1 MKKSDKSVLTKKIL
15 CSILAAGAIGFA
27 YSGAAYAAEGDTVAS
42 SQLAAAKTAE
52 AITNDN
58 ILGKNNGS
66 TKLVIGGKDSISG
79 EGKDSTGINIQTN
92 GSVQDL
98 ITEAGKPEIQNKLS
112 GSTLEKLDA
121 IRHLLAQGSAYD
133 QGKDKIIVTGAVGGE
148 GQLDG
153 YTKNLLDFN
162 LIIDVSEKIDD
173 KLGAGT
179 TDKILGIDTVNTQK
193 SQGSEINKTGDL
205 NNIVGGQTINGK
217 EVQPVVIGFVGSD
230 LSISANANLGQEKD
244 VLTSVTR
251 NGNVT
256 TNINSGNVLGGFG
269 GSASISI
276 GNIDVKYSVITAK
289 TNGNDK
295 STINGDVTT
304 YVNNSANLAGFGAGS
319 AAIALGG
326 TSTSE
331 ITGNT
336 NLVIDSNGS
345 HRNLEGI
352 STTLAGGGVAV
363 TTLGGTATSTVGGST
378 NISIN
383 NGLSALVAGGGVAIS
398 GDAAGILDV
407 GNDDGTSDTGS
418 GSLTVKINKAIQG
431 GTATAEVK
439 KDANISITGES
450 AAAGIVGGGVAAS
463 YHSYENRDTTDN
475 DASNAG
481 TPGGSST
488 AKSTVGGKT
497 TININVDS
505 GDDLEKVVANIK
517 DNIDKANI
525 NGTTGTVN
533 KLSAAANAIGAQPV
547 VAGVVG
553 GGLATAVGDA
563 NSSATAESGD
573 VEINLQKG
581 YVVGTFAG
589 GAAAAVHEK
598 TTWRNDSDSVLTAN
612 ATIKDGTV
620 NVENGTK
627 AIGVFG
633 NGLALGMQFDG
644 KENVELEET
653 KNIND
658 DANVT
663 VKADNTVINVNGKA
677 DGVYGSGLVLANG
690 GFISDM
696 MQMKTEGK
704 STINLNQGS
713 TADKLNFSQLQS
725 AITAIGGADVVGEK
739 LPEYL
744 KDLNRVAGDVA
755 VAGGGIA
762 VGQGGSNYVKE
773 SEINLNN
780 ATVKGDVIAGG
791 VASAPNAGTK
801 KADVKVDTSNV
812 YLNGGSIDGS
822 FYAGGITDG
831 KSHETTLYGTDAA
844 KSTVGE
850 VTAYLNGTEVK
861 GEISGRGLKNTDGT
875 FEVDKDSIG
884 EKGSTLNIIGTNI
897 LSPLAADYTAKSG
910 NGSKINNFDAINVDA
925 NSVTILKDLQAGS
938 TTALIDASGGTI
950 KVNPGASLDISN
962 LKAGESNKYFVVNN
976 YNKDNSTLWNKDKF
990 VYDRTKYFADTE
1002 ITETENS
1009 PTETDYSIIYK
1020 GLDQLTDPEK
1030 DKAADSLLNN
1040 LGTNKLRNAIYKFT
1054 HNSAEVAASNPG
1066 FADLLSDLT
1075 TAGYGEG
1082 LGRAAMVG
1090 EVSGATNTSTTF
1102 AGDMADTAALRLSFT
1117 QDRVT
1122 GDNKVDE
1129 DGNIWAKYLHNK
1141 FKGEGL
1147 ASSFGDM
1154 HFDASYDGI
1163 MVGSDFAKKGK
1174 VQSGIAFAYADGDSS
1189 GIGSE
1194 DDFDLWGLTFYGNVK
1209 NDDTNIIAD
1218 IGYSRGDH
1226 ETSAYV
1232 LDKKMT
1238 ADRDISV
1245 FSLGVRAE
1253 KLITKGSLQIVPYT
1267 GLRYLNVDPSS
1278 YTAYY
1283 DGKKAFDVDP
1293 DRQNIFTLPVG
1304 VSLRNEHVTKNGW
1317 TITPQFDLSY
1327 VWAFGDTDNDM
1338 TVNMAGAP
1346 DQLSYTVMDSGSWLT
1361 SLALEAGKGDWTYG
1375 LGYSWQKGSDARS
1388 DKWFVNA
1395 EYKF

>member
-1 MKKSDKSVLTKKIL
+1 M
-15 CSILAAGAIGFA
+15 
-27 YSGAAYAAEGDTVAS
+27 YSGSAYAAEGDAS
-42 SQLAAAKTAE
+42 TQAAAAKTAD

-58 ILGKNNGS
+58 ILEKNNNS

-79 EGKDSTGINIQTN
+79 EGKDSTGINIQTD
-92 GSVQDL
+92 GSVGYL
-98 ITEAGKPEIQNKLS
+98 IEDIKNNPSLS
-112 GSTLEKLDA
+112 GILGALSQNTA
-121 IRHLLAQGSAYD
+121 HPGSVV
-133 QGKDKIIVTGAVGGE
+133 VTGAVGGE
-148 GQLDG
+148 GQLDEG
-153 YTKNLLDFN
+153 IMGILAIAGSK
-162 LIIDVSEKIDD
+162 VDD
-173 KLGAGT
+173 KLGQGT
-179 TDKILGIDTVNTQK
+179 TEKIIKVNTVGTDK
-193 SQGSEINKTGDL
+193 EISKTG
-205 NNIVGGQTINGK
+205 NIDNIIGGQTINGK
-217 EVQPVVIGFVGSD
+217 EVQPVIIGFVGSD
-230 LSISANANLGQEKD
+230 LSINTNATVISDSEP
-244 VLTSVTR
+244 SVATDQISIIR
-251 NGNVT
+251 NGDVT

-269 GSASISI
+269 GSASIAV
-276 GNIDVKYSVITAK
+276 GNINADYSNTITIIGKPIMIMVTAE

-295 STINGDVTT
+295 TVINGDVTT
-304 YVNNSANLAGFGAGS
+304 KVNSSANLAGFAAGS
-319 AAIALGG
+319 GAIAMGG

-331 ITGNT
+331 ITGST

-352 STTLAGGGVAV
+352 TTTLAGGGAAV

-378 NISIN
+378 NISIT

-398 GDAAGILDV
+398 GDAAGMLDK
-407 GNDDGTSDTGS
+407 GNDNGTSDVTS
-418 GSLTVKINKAIQG
+418 GSITVKINDAIQG

-439 KDANISITGES
+439 KDSNISITGTS

-463 YHSYENRDTTDN
+463 YHSYENRDTTDG
-475 DASNAG
+475 DANNAG

-488 AKSTVGGKT
+488 ATSTVGGKT
-497 TININVDS
+497 TININVES

-533 KLSAAANAIGAQPV
+533 KLAAAANAIGAQPV
-547 VAGVVG
+547 VTGVVG
-553 GGLATAVGDA
+553 GGLAAAVGDA
-563 NSSATAESGD
+563 NSKAEVSSQD

-589 GAAAAVHEK
+589 GAAAAVHDK
-598 TTWRNDSDSVLTAN
+598 STVRNTENGNVLSAT
-612 ATIKDGTV
+612 ATINNGTINVTKD
-620 NVENGTK
+620 TK

-633 NGLALGMQFDG
+633 NGLALSMEYNGNKGDNNASGNKPTVKQSNVDVSA
-644 KENVELEET
+644 ENTTINVE
-653 KNIND
+653 
-658 DANVT
+658 
-663 VKADNTVINVNGKA
+663 GKA
-677 DGVYGSGLVLANG
+677 DGVYGSGMIIANG
-690 GFISDM
+690 AYHGEAVKMS
-696 MQMKTEGK
+696 TE
-704 STINLNQGS
+704 SNTINLNNATVSGLQFEQ
-713 TADKLNFSQLQS
+713 LNNVIEMF
-725 AITAIGGADVVGEK
+725 AGEGAKPLGEK
-739 LPEYL
+739 LPAFIA
-744 KDLNRVAGDVA
+744 DLNRVASDVA
-755 VAGGGIA
+755 VAGGGIT
-762 VGQGGSNYVKE
+762 VGQGGYNHKVE
-773 SEINLNN
+773 SVVNVDGNTVIDGNL
-780 ATVKGDVIAGG
+780 IAGG
-791 VASAPNAGTK
+791 VSSAPNTGNMPADDDKKTSTGTR
-801 KADVKVDTSNV
+801 VDKSVIN
-812 YLNGGSIDGS
+812 LNGGIVTGGV
-822 FYAGGITDG
+822 YAGGVSDNASAEDIGDG
-831 KSHETTLYGTDAA
+831 TGNNGYRQGAA
-844 KSTVGE
+844 LSTVGTS
-850 VTAYLNGTEVK
+850 VVNLNGTTVE
-861 GEISGRGLKNTDGT
+861 GEISGRGYQYGVDYKTEEDKNK
-875 FEVDKDSIG
+875 VAALADSV
-884 EKGSTLNIIGTNI
+884 ENSTLNITGHNI

-910 NGSKINNFDAINVDA
+910 NKSKINNFDAINVDA
-925 NSVTILKDLQAGS
+925 NSVTVLKGLEAGNIV
-938 TTALIDASGGTI
+938 ALIDANGKTI
-950 KVNPGASLDISN
+950 NVKPGASLDISA
-962 LKAGESNKYFVVNN
+962 LTAGENNKYFVVNN

-990 VYDRTKYFADTE
+990 VYDRTQYFADTA
-1002 ITETENS
+1002 ITETEGN
-1009 PTETDYSIIYK
+1009 PAETDYSITYK
-1020 GLDQLTDPEK
+1020 TIDQLTDGEK
-1030 DKAADSLLNN
+1030 DAAAESFMNR
-1040 LGTNKLRNAIYKFT
+1040 LGNDKLRNAFYQYY
-1054 HNSAEVAASNPG
+1054 HNQAGVKSANPG
-1066 FADLLSDLT
+1066 FDALLSDLSQVGDQAA
-1075 TAGYGEG
+1075 AGVA
-1082 LGRAAMVG
+1082 LGNSAMVG
-1090 EVSGATNTSTTF
+1090 EVSGATNTSATF

-1122 GDNKVDE
+1122 GDEKIDE

-1189 GIGSE
+1189 GIGGE

-1267 GLRYLNVDPSS
+1267 GLRYLNVDPST

-1283 DGKKAFDVDP
+1283 NGKKAFDIDP